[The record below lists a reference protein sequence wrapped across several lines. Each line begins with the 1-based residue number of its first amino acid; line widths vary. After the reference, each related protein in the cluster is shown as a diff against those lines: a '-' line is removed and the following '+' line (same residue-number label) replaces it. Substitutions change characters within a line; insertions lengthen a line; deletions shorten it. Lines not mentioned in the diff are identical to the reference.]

1 MPVKGQLIISLFIPF
16 EIKTFIINYNFRI
29 FNMKKRIL
37 ALAIL
42 STLTTLVH
50 ADDISFVQGT
60 TEGSTI
66 DMYQVPFKGEDG
78 DVAIINEG
86 SDTIVLSSGTNTQ
99 MNILTG
105 TETGGQNTITIDQ
118 SASTTSIANL
128 AVNAQVVDGD
138 EVLNDVGAGN
148 YVTGRIED
156 ITASIDGIKGQKT
169 TDDTTLNTVS
179 ITQSGESDMASVAV
193 AGSSNTIS
201 LEQSGL
207 ADKAFILVDGSNNT
221 VTVAQAN
228 DNATYNLAL
237 HTNDSTITVNQ

>member
-1 MPVKGQLIISLFIPF
+1 
-16 EIKTFIINYNFRI
+16 
-29 FNMKKRIL
+29 MKKRIL

-50 ADDISFVQGT
+50 ADDISFVQGET
-60 TEGSTI
+60 TGSTI
-66 DMYQVPFKGEDG
+66 DMYQVPFKD

-86 SDTIVLSSGTNTQ
+86 SDTLELSSGTNTQ

-105 TETGGQNTITIDQ
+105 TETGGKNTITIDQ

-128 AVNAQVVDGD
+128 AVNAQVVDGA

-148 YVTGRIED
+148 YVTGRIAD

-169 TDDTTLNTVS
+169 TEDTTLNTVS
-179 ITQSGESDMASVAV
+179 MTQSGESDIASVAV

-207 ADKAFILVDGSNNT
+207 ADKAIILVDGSNNT
-221 VTVAQAN
+221 VTVTQAN

-237 HTNDSTITVNQ
+237 HTSDSTITVNQ

>member
-1 MPVKGQLIISLFIPF
+1 
-16 EIKTFIINYNFRI
+16 
-29 FNMKKRIL
+29 MKKRIL

-66 DMYQVPFKGEDG
+66 DMYQVPFNG

-86 SDTIVLSSGTNTQ
+86 SDTIALSSGTNTQ

-105 TETGGQNTITIDQ
+105 TETGGNNTITIDQ

-128 AVNAQVVDGD
+128 AVNAQVVDGA
-138 EVLNDVGAGN
+138 EALNDVGAGN
-148 YVTGRIED
+148 YATGRIAD
-156 ITASIDGIKGQKT
+156 ITPSIDGIKGQKT
-169 TDDTTLNTVS
+169 TSDTTLNTVS

-228 DNATYNLAL
+228 DNTTYNLSL
-237 HTNDSTITVNQ
+237 HTSDSTITVNQ